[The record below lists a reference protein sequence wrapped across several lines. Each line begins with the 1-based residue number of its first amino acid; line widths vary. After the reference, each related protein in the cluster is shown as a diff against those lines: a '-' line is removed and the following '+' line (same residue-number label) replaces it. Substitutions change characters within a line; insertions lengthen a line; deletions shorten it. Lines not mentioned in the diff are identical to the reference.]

1 MSMGG
6 GPGLCMD
13 ISPAKVG
20 EIWAS
25 ALKNRQFG
33 DGERSNAIILG
44 EPDFHS
50 VVRIAGDDDS
60 VILTSNTGNGVR
72 FVWNSDGSLDS
83 KASTG
88 SVSDLNMAHRALF
101 REYHERRSTSPV

>member
-33 DGERSNAIILG
+33 DGEGNNAIVMG

-50 VVRIAGDDDS
+50 VVRMAGGDDR

-72 FVWNSDGSLDS
+72 FVWNSDGSLDPR
-83 KASTG
+83 ASTG
-88 SVSDLNMAHRALF
+88 SVSDLNVAHRSLF
-101 REYHERRSTSPV
+101 HEYHERLSISPV